1 MATKSFVINALSNTL
16 GISKK
21 GANAVFQAFEE
32 ITYTSLKASG
42 SAIVPGV
49 GRLKLREREARNGR
63 NPKTGEVIQ
72 IGARRVF
79 KLAPSKSAKL
89 KINT

>member
-21 GANAVFQAFEE
+21 GANVVFQAFEE
-32 ITYTSLKASG
+32 ITYISLASSG
-42 SAIVPGV
+42 SAIVLGV
-49 GRLKLREREARNGR
+49 GRLKLRDREARNGR
-63 NPKTGEVIQ
+63 NPKTGEI
-72 IGARRVF
+72 IPISARKIF
-79 KLAPSKSAKL
+79 KLAPSKSAKQ